1 MNEYKVT
8 ILGAGLA
15 GCEAALWLA
24 GKGVQ
29 VELYEQKPV
38 HFSPAH
44 KSEGFAELIC
54 SNSLKAERLD
64 SASGLLKE
72 EMVEL
77 NVLFGDRMS
86 IELLKRTPSSYLGS
100 CRYKLPDWRDD
111 EAVYKKLFAIL
122 EKLKDGEV
130 ARSPGMKYKHYA
142 PKADVTLLDGTFEQ
156 FKAYV
161 EAHMDQNPSCL
172 CFTGEAEKLGVEVRC
187 VQSNHEGDLIDAL
200 QKAYFDGFC
209 GAVFNPGGYTHTSVA
224 LHDAIASVPMPVIE
238 CHMSNV
244 HAREEFRHKSV
255 TASACRG
262 QIVGFG
268 FYGYVMG
275 MRALLEADS

>member
-1 MNEYKVT
+1 MTSVT
-8 ILGAGLA
+8 VLNGPNLNLLGTRKPEVYGHTTLA
-15 GCEAALWLA
+15 D
-24 GKGVQ
+24 V
-29 VELYEQKPV
+29 
-38 HFSPAH
+38 
-44 KSEGFAELIC
+44 
-54 SNSLKAERLD
+54 
-64 SASGLLKE
+64 
-72 EMVEL
+72 
-77 NVLFGDRMS
+77 
-86 IELLKRTPSSYLGS
+86 
-100 CRYKLPDWRDD
+100 
-111 EAVYKKLFAIL
+111 
-122 EKLKDGEV
+122 EKLCR
-130 ARSPGMKYKHYA
+130 AN
-142 PKADVTLLDGTFEQ
+142 ADTLGLDIEF
-156 FKAYV
+156 
-161 EAHMDQNPSCL
+161 L
-172 CFTGEAEKLGVEVRC
+172 
-187 VQSNHEGDLIDAL
+187 QSNHEGDLIDAL